1 MKISDLTAAAVLAA
15 FISSPAMACVPA
27 PGDQVEARA
36 RDLRAVT
43 SVYEARI
50 ENVTSR
56 DAHGDNVDFTVRPTA
71 AIWGPVSPEPFRLS
85 YEAGA
90 CTNWLFLMEA
100 DGLPRNGLK
109 VIVMANP
116 EGRADNRWLYIVRAD
131 ASYTDSF
138 MSDWRAAR
146 AGQPLSRHP

>member
-1 MKISDLTAAAVLAA
+1 MVSALALVGA
-15 FISSPAMACVPA
+15 PALACTPA

-50 ENVTSR
+50 ENIALH
-56 DAHGDNVDFTVRPTA
+56 DQYGDNLDFTVRPTA
-71 AIWGPVSPEPFRLS
+71 AIWGPLALAPLRLS
-85 YEAGA
+85 FRAGV
-90 CTNWLFLMEA
+90 CSNWHFLME
-100 DGLPRNGLK
+100 GGGPPRNGFK
-109 VIVMANP
+109 VIVLANP
-116 EGRADNRWLYIVRAD
+116 EGIADNRQLYILNAD
-131 ASYTDSF
+131 SDYIDSF